1 MTVSAQ
7 QLGGLQ
13 ILLLDA
19 LGQASDTGLGDLGSF
34 LAGTDGAV
42 ALVLVMLGLGV
53 SGDNTL
59 EVTQD
64 NLARSLR
71 NDVGG
76 HDGSLA
82 AAAGSVDN
90 EGGDAVTGGMA
101 TQSFHDLDTL
111 GNGGTEVAQ
120 TQRGIALIDV
130 VGTDTDANQLVDQ
143 LQHDVDAV
151 VNAGQQD
158 GLVAQ
163 GDTSISQHGGSASSF
178 LGDLLGAVEVSIQ
191 PDGMILLEDVAQLRS
206 DTLRH
211 NDGGTGTQTDDLD
224 MGDGADAGDDVLQ
237 HLVGDQQGVTAGQQD
252 VADLGMIADVLDA
265 VVDLL
270 LGHFGITGT
279 GEAATGAMTAVHRA
293 LVSDQEQ
300 NAVGI
305 TMSQTGAGGVGILVQ
320 GVSFLVL
327 GELQL
332 SASGDLHRFR
342 RSRQKNGYG
351 LIARGCGQGISRRAI
366 GL

>member
-1 MTVSAQ
+1 MLVTVSTQ

-13 ILLLDA
+13 VLLLDA
-19 LGQASDTGLGDLGSF
+19 LSQAGNTGLGDSGGF

-42 ALVLVMLGLGV
+42 TLVVIVLGLGV

-71 NDVGG
+71 NDVSG

-90 EGGDAVTGGMA
+90 EGGDAVTGGMT

-111 GNGGTEVAQ
+111 GNSGTEVAQ

-151 VNAGQQD
+151 VNTGQQD

-163 GDTSISQHGGSASSF
+163 GDTGVGQHGGSASSLF
-178 LGDLLGAVEVSIQ
+178 SDLLGAVEVGVQ
-191 PDGMILLEDVAQLRS
+191 PDGMILLEDVAQLGS
-206 DTLRH
+206 NTLGH
-211 NDGGTGTQTDDLD
+211 NDGGTRAQTDDFNVRN
-224 MGDGADAGDDVLQ
+224 GADAGDDVLQ
-237 HLVGDQQGVTAGQQD
+237 QLVGDQQGVTAGQQN

-265 VVDLL
+265 VIDLL
-270 LGHFGITGT
+270 LGHLGIAGT
-279 GEAATGAMTAVHRA
+279 GEAATGA
-293 LVSDQEQ
+293 
-300 NAVGI
+300 
-305 TMSQTGAGGVGILVQ
+305 
-320 GVSFLVL
+320 
-327 GELQL
+327 
-332 SASGDLHRFR
+332 
-342 RSRQKNGYG
+342 
-351 LIARGCGQGISRRAI
+351 
-366 GL
+366 